1 MIIIRPIKEKD
12 TEAFIE
18 IAYTAGI
25 GMTSMPKNRESLKN
39 KVIESELAFSEDSP
53 IEGNTYLFVLEDLE
67 TGKIEG
73 TCGITA
79 KTGTKS
85 PLIFYRLENNIVHKG
100 IGSSEKTVPTFHIVS
115 HHNYWSEIC
124 SLYLSPNYR
133 HSGIGR
139 LLSLSRFLFIAA
151 FPKRFSSK
159 MYAEMRGYIDENK
172 ISPFWQGIGS
182 HFIDTSFETLM
193 ALRDEG
199 KFDLSLTLPLYPI
212 YVELL
217 PHSVQEAIG
226 KVHNETK
233 PALQM
238 LMQEGFTLSNE
249 FDVCDGGPKIEAET
263 KKIRTVKTSIKDK
276 IVDVTNEFSDAPKF
290 ILSNNKLDFRACYSP
305 VQRNRQGGV
314 IIPLKVAKALGLNIG
329 DTVRYVSPYKEP

>member
-1 MIIIRPIKEKD
+1 MIIIRPIKGKD

-18 IAYTAGI
+18 IAFTAGI

-39 KVIESELAFSEDSP
+39 KIIESEKAFTESP
-53 IEGNTYLFVLEDLE
+53 PSDAVTYLFVLEDLD

-73 TCGITA
+73 TCGIIA
-79 KTGTKS
+79 KTGIQT
-85 PLIFYRLENNIVHKG
+85 PILFYRMENSTIHKG
-100 IGSSEKTVPTFHIVS
+100 IGTSIKRMPTLRVVQ

-159 MYAEMRGYIDENK
+159 IFAEMRGFSDENNR
-172 ISPFWQGIGS
+172 SHFWHGIGS

-193 ALRDEG
+193 ALRDED
-199 KFDLSLTLPLYPI
+199 KFDLSLALPMHPI

-217 PHSVQEAIG
+217 PQSVQESIG

-249 FDVCDGGPKIEAET
+249 FDVCDGGPKIEVMT
-263 KKIRTVKTSIKDK
+263 RKIRCIQACNKDK
-276 IVDVTNEFSDAPKF
+276 VVDFTHDLLDTPKY
-290 ILSNNKLDFRACYSP
+290 ILANNNLNFKACYSP
-305 VQRNRQGGV
+305 VHKILKRGV
-314 IIPLKVAKALGLNIG
+314 VIPIKVAKTLELNIG
-329 DTVRYVSPYKEP
+329 DTIRYVSPYKEP